1 MSLFDTFDPVSEEI
15 LKPSH
20 MIRPVD
26 GFPETAVLT
35 FEEKS
40 LQVLQSLCRT
50 ETAATLKGG
59 RDIPV
64 YKFRWNG
71 RELGL
76 LQALIGGAA
85 TAALVEEVLALG
97 AKKILLYGSCGVL
110 DGALTAGRLILPT
123 YLQGR
128 VGTAYGTMIKIYQGV
143 GFHYEHAFTPET
155 YRMLLERLRLAPVA
169 VEVISGR
176 VPEGIAVLE
185 KPT

>member
-40 LQVLQSLCRT
+40 LQALQSLCKT

-85 TAALVEEVLALG
+85 TGITRVKPSFTTRKAT
-97 AKKILLYGSCGVL
+97 GSMWTPMPRPLPRLPSGLSGCFL
-110 DGALTAGRLILPT
+110 PKTAPPPPIPMLTREMGIKVTPSEIGRAH
-123 YLQGR
+123 
-128 VGTAYGTMIKIYQGV
+128 V
-143 GFHYEHAFTPET
+143 
-155 YRMLLERLRLAPVA
+155 
-169 VEVISGR
+169 
-176 VPEGIAVLE
+176 
-185 KPT
+185 